1 VDAFRSILLPA
12 PEAEALVGPFRRDG
26 DWSHRHGIP
35 AHLTL
40 AGPFPPSTSLPQAE
54 LVELAAEIRGTRYEL
69 ASAGMLGGAL
79 CLFPPDEGAL
89 IEWRNRALAL
99 IGEPDQVDSSWRL
112 HLTVSRPDPASTLG
126 DEVARTLGRSLP
138 IACEVGEVLLAEMEV
153 SGQVR
158 ASPLG

>member
-12 PEAEALVGPFRRDG
+12 PEAEAVVGSFRRDG
-26 DWSHRHGIP
+26 DWSHRHGVP

-40 AGPFPPSTSLPQAE
+40 AGPFPLSTSLPHTE
-54 LVELAAEIRGTRYEL
+54 LVELAAEMRGTRYEL
-69 ASAGMLGGAL
+69 ASTGMLGGAL
-79 CLFPPDEGAL
+79 CLFPADEGAL

-112 HLTVSRPDPASTLG
+112 HLTVCRPDPASTAA

-138 IACEVGEVLLAEMEV
+138 IACEVGEVLLAEMDV

-158 ASPLG
+158 ASPLR

>member
-40 AGPFPPSTSLPQAE
+40 AGPFPLSTSLPDAD
-54 LVELAAEIRGTRYEL
+54 LVELAAEMQRTRYEL

-79 CLFPPDEGAL
+79 CLFPADEGAL

-99 IGEPDQVDSSWRL
+99 IGASDEVDDEWRM
-112 HLTVSRPDPASTLG
+112 HLTVCRLNSSAADG
-126 DEVARTLGRSLP
+126 DEIARSLAGSLP
-138 IACEVGEVLLAEMEV
+138 IACEVGVLLMAERDGAGRV
-153 SGQVR
+153 GVR
-158 ASPLG
+158 PLG